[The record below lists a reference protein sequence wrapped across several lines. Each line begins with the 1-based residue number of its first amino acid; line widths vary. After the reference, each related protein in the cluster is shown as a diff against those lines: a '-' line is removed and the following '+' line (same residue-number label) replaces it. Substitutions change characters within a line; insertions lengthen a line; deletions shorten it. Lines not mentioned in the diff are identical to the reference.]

1 LGIDDSFPT
10 LQHPWLMAVRTGLIS
25 LANRIN
31 FQTYFPVSY
40 VSKVSPYGILI
51 AKIIGEDPQ
60 YK

>member
-1 LGIDDSFPT
+1 
-10 LQHPWLMAVRTGLIS
+10 MAVRTGLIS